1 MYCLNFSD
9 CGSIPDR
16 WYKCSLFN
24 QRGKTTMCRMLVT
37 KSAVPARVGQ
47 MTTRNT
53 GHGKVGPGSRLST
66 EERVRKDTHWMV
78 ALKNAD
84 PERFKVELRKLE
96 RLRKKGRLG
105 STMCQTL
112 SAVLAYLEAKFEA
125 GRLNGKVCSVFN
137 EIMNG
142 RLQRAP
148 RQ

>member
-1 MYCLNFSD
+1 
-9 CGSIPDR
+9 
-16 WYKCSLFN
+16 
-24 QRGKTTMCRMLVT
+24 MCRILVA
-37 KSAVPARVGQ
+37 KSAIPARVGQ

-53 GHGKVGPGSRLST
+53 GHGKVGSVGRLST

-84 PERFKVELRKLE
+84 PERFMVELRKLE
-96 RLRKKGRLG
+96 RLRKKGKLG
-105 STMCQTL
+105 AVMCQTL

-125 GRLNGKVCSVFN
+125 GRLNGKVRSAFN

-148 RQ
+148 KQ